1 MLNRLKDR
9 AKITDQDPTFKAR
22 YVGHTETFTASGRG
36 CTTPLVQKLW
46 DNSEEERFL
55 KRVQIKITTSGI
67 HIKNLE
73 KKKEPE
79 QVFPIENIS
88 FCNVDTQVNE
98 RIFSWICCQSDSKI
112 LECHAVVCGSGETA
126 KSMSLVLSRAFQ
138 IAYKDWKTTQTK
150 TRRESEKHHRSK
162 SLSMLNL
169 GMMSSKRGLAKQQ
182 SLVVAPST
190 STSFDDVDLHAV
202 SGATTQ
208 TEAPPVANGVTKADL
223 SKEIGIQADM

>member
-36 CTTPLVQKLW
+36 CTTLLVQKLW

-79 QVFPIENIS
+79 KLFPIENIS

-162 SLSMLNL
+162 SLPVLNL
-169 GMMSSKRGLAKQQ
+169 VSEKRGLAKQQ
-182 SLVVAPST
+182 SLVVAPSS
-190 STSFDDVDLHAV
+190 STSLKDVDLHAV
-202 SGATTQ
+202 DGAITQ
-208 TEAPPVANGVTKADL
+208 TEAFPVENGVTKADF
-223 SKEIGIQADM
+223 SKEIGIQAEM